1 MEKLVYKSTLKSK
14 EKKLYFISHLIFIN
28 FKDFPLLSRLCIE
41 PLLELEMRWNVIK
54 KKCT

>member
-1 MEKLVYKSTLKSK
+1 MEKLVYKSTYIPDLKSK

-28 FKDFPLLSRLCIE
+28 FKDFPLLS